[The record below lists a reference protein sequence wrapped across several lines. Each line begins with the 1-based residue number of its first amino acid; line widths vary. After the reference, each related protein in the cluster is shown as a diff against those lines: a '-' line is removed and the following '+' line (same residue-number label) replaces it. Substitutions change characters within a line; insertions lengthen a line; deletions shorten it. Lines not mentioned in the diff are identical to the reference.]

1 MNNKL
6 KLAAMDFSGQIFKW
20 TLWYLPI
27 MLIIYILVSI
37 FINEQDINEMSFYA
51 MALSANEIFMLVA
64 GILSV
69 FMFLELSVSLG
80 LTRRTFLRAMLLTG
94 GIITIALAAMTGIIS
109 VIMNFMPWF
118 GGSIVVGDLESGPL
132 VHILGH
138 LLTTFTFFLGGFI
151 ISIGFYR
158 GFLGGMISIVLSL
171 CILVAID
178 SLWMWQTRG
187 TVFDIDVT
195 PYASG
200 NLFMTIVFSLFLIFF
215 TVAILQSLIRSV
227 PVKVK

>member
-1 MNNKL
+1 MNNKV
-6 KLAAMDFSGQIFKW
+6 KLATMDFSSQIFKW
-20 TLWYLPI
+20 ILWYLPI
-27 MLIIYILVSI
+27 MLIVYILVSL
-37 FINEQDINEMSFYA
+37 FVNDTDINEMSFYA

-69 FMFLELSVSLG
+69 FTFLELSIGLG
-80 LTRRTFLRAMLLTG
+80 LTRRTFLRVMLITG
-94 GIITIALAAMTGIIS
+94 AIITIALAALTGIIS

-118 GGSIVVGDLESGPL
+118 GGGIVVGELQSSPF

-200 NLFMTIVFSLFLIFF
+200 NLFMTILFSLFLIFF
-215 TVAILQSLIRSV
+215 TVAVLQSLVRSI
-227 PVKVK
+227 PVKVR

>member
-1 MNNKL
+1 MNNKV
-6 KLAAMDFSGQIFKW
+6 KLATMDFSSQIFKW

-27 MLIIYILVSI
+27 MVIIYILVSI
-37 FINEQDINEMSFYA
+37 FLSDPEIDGMSFYA
-51 MALSANEIFMLVA
+51 MSLSANEIFMLVS

-69 FMFLELSVSLG
+69 FMFLELSISLG
-80 LTRRTFLRAMLLTG
+80 LTRRTFLRSMLLTG
-94 GIITIALAAMTGIIS
+94 GIITIALAVITGIIS
-109 VIMNFMPWF
+109 VIMGLMPWF
-118 GGSIVVGDLESGPL
+118 GTGLVMGPLESSP
-132 VHILGH
+132 VAHVIGH

-187 TVFDIDVT
+187 TVFDMDVT
-195 PYASG
+195 QYASG
-200 NLFMTIVFSLFLIFF
+200 NLFMTIIFSLFLIFF
-215 TVAILQSLIRSV
+215 TIAILQSLVRSV